1 MPKRSCHGLAAVHC
15 MSVCQLATRPER
27 ICSVAEKN
35 NWPETVSRS
44 QYMAAMAGKIF
55 ESRKAPASTQAERI
69 AATRPSGT
77 RRRLIQTS
85 TAQATATLIT
95 DPRENESTNAAKN
108 NAPPN
113 NSSLRET
120 GESRRGREK
129 ATAIITRKNA
139 QKLPS
144 VLAS

>member
-1 MPKRSCHGLAAVHC
+1 MPKRSCHGLGAVHC
-15 MSVCQLATRPER
+15 KSVCQLATRPER
-27 ICSVAEKN
+27 ICSVAEKK

-55 ESRKAPASTQAERI
+55 ESRNAPASVQAERI

-95 DPRENESTNAAKN
+95 DPRENERARAAKN
-108 NAPPN
+108 SAQQPNRAP
-113 NSSLRET
+113 R
-120 GESRRGREK
+120 
-129 ATAIITRKNA
+129 
-139 QKLPS
+139 
-144 VLAS
+144 